1 MKHYTAAEVGIHN
14 ALVSNKKHLNCPL
27 IMKEAYLEPGKIGLY
42 CAIHDH
48 YLKWV
53 SEDEIAYLKEN
64 RVNLVEYP
72 PGETCTNLFDSFS
85 SRLKKTVTVT
95 NLLTGKKVKILK
107 SQKGDL
113 YRDPSRSSYWI
124 NVNKYM
130 PG

>member
-1 MKHYTAAEVGIHN
+1 MRHYTTAEVGIHN
-14 ALVSNKKHLNCPL
+14 ALGRNMEHVNCPL
-27 IMKEAYLEPGKIGLY
+27 IMKEAYLERGKIGLY

-53 SEDEIAYLKEN
+53 SDEELPYLLEHGIK
-64 RVNLVEYP
+64 LVEYP
-72 PGETCTNLFDSFS
+72 FGGTFEDTFDHFS
-85 SRLKKTVTVT
+85 KFKKTVTVT